1 MNDYFKGVIYA
12 TGYIANEN
20 NRRYL
25 VVRNLDQWYP
35 ALIGAISSY
44 KVYESKS
51 QVKRDGRP
59 QWVIKAKEIT
69 RIPNLNEVINIKDF
83 ARAYIELH
91 SVLDIRIDRR
101 NHNKPNLRLRL
112 RVYGQNKILAFLNE
126 HLPSKPKK

>member
-83 ARAYIELH
+83 AR
-91 SVLDIRIDRR
+91 
-101 NHNKPNLRLRL
+101 
-112 RVYGQNKILAFLNE
+112 
-126 HLPSKPKK
+126 